1 MGVVMMILC
10 GSPLLRQSVGLIR
23 QPGISRMRLPRAQTP
38 RPLVKVV
45 GPPSLWRVM
54 WSMWRIGASQNGSR
68 QVWSRR
74 RMSLASQPS

>member
-10 GSPLLRQSVGLIR
+10 GSPLSRQSVGLIR
-23 QPGISRMRLPRAQTP
+23 QPGIFPNEVAAGADTAPVGEGGGSA
-38 RPLVKVV
+38 VAVAGDVV
-45 GPPSLWRVM
+45 DVANRCVTEVV
-54 WSMWRIGASQNGSR
+54 R